1 MNVKTKR
8 LLSVALTLCML
19 LTLLPVTAM
28 ADNDASA
35 VQTQATEVVKGSA
48 IPGTGYHVTSVK
60 NYSIAPDISE
70 RVIITNN
77 DAGNSQTVANVM
89 EVNTSGGRAK
99 IVAGYG
105 NRNPKEQGWMLKT
118 TTDQAHTYEK
128 ESGLNVVG
136 GVNASWFNINTGE
149 PSGYLVMNGVV
160 HHDNSSRAFVAAF
173 DDGSVNVF
181 KEGTTLAQ
189 AEASQSEKQG
199 KTVKILEAVDALVAM
214 VWDGEVIINES
225 GNGGYYPRTCV
236 GVKADGTVVL
246 FQADGT
252 MAPRSVG
259 YTARE
264 EANMMVALGCVAAI
278 QLDEGGSSTYVSQRE
293 GESDL
298 TMRNTPAGGSERV
311 VSGTILVV
319 STVAASGE
327 FDHASITPDEE
338 YYTPNSTVTMTASAM
353 DFSGAPAA
361 SLPEDVSF
369 AVSDESMGTIGE
381 AAVSGSTATATFTS
395 SGKTGDVTVNLV
407 SGSRT
412 VGSAVLHIQNPDSL
426 SFTSSETSLNYGETS
441 GLGLIAKYQG
451 ETVQLKDSDIKWDI
465 LSANYGGYDWTFTNG
480 TLNGGVSVSGTGLPG
495 KRVPPNKPTHVYGYI
510 ISAAIENGTVTSWTL
525 SSEFN
530 ASSGSAPVEVNKVLS
545 DITWSKD
552 ESGRLVGTFTHE
564 GDTVTFIVDVPVLT
578 GELQSD
584 GTVQWTAQLA
594 VGSFN
599 GLTFTATSERTSTI
613 VMNLRAGYGDLT
625 AEIQVSIG
633 VEPKMVL
640 DGGDGDGWDYSTIG
654 TTVESFDGMASN
666 AVATYHYAG
675 RGGVVK
681 GSVVSDTDDEFADIV
696 RFGHKA
702 IKLEYDWSGISGTD
716 GACIGLGGNLAV
728 SGTPTAIGVWV
739 YLPEGTPVP
748 WLRAQIATST
758 DGGNTW
764 TNAYVN
770 FSAGSAATGEGLKD
784 GWQYLEADLT
794 SYAGALIRINSGM
807 LFRAMVTT
815 GGIGWYTTDGT
826 KLDKGDLKGYILL
839 DNLCIVYGA
848 NNQDVTAPVVT
859 SIQLVNDD
867 GTKVELED
875 GATLDSGKLRFFVTY
890 NDSEETDPYATG
902 VESAYFY
909 FDGTYRGVYDKDIL
923 GSTSGLMHFSN
934 GIHSITFYLKDGYG
948 NVTRETRYFTVEA
961 AEADLPNIA
970 LEAHGAPIVGK
981 TWELDFVSDGIASI
995 TSLTA
1000 NVSVTRSYP
1009 VKDVT
1014 FPDGVTGTWSYDAAK
1029 GVVTVEITG
1038 IGESFKA
1045 DKLATIVVEVPTAT
1059 TEGSSINVQVTKGSY
1074 GCKQTADLDISDLN
1088 QYATGFTTQISNH
1101 PVEAMYRIKADN
1113 AVVGSTA
1120 AATVTVI
1127 KDDKAAVGVNV
1138 YANDE
1143 LLGVTDEKGQIDI
1156 SSLTKAQGS
1165 VNLRA
1170 DDKDGNRSFMVTLF
1184 SYNAVGDESGLP
1196 FNINFNFSQSYGSKN
1211 VTWMSN
1217 PSTSAEK
1224 AVAEISTDAELKDAV
1239 TVNGTSTLISYSSS
1253 NQITRVNSVTLTGL
1267 TAGTTYYYRVGDGEK
1282 WSDIRSFT
1290 TPGGSSFFLLADI
1303 QEEAALEGMGRIA
1316 ACLNDQY
1323 PFGIQLG
1330 DAVDNV
1336 RYFNQWQDAL
1346 SLFTEDGL
1354 KNSDILHV
1362 IGNHEAD
1369 DDGND
1374 AIAAKT
1380 TFGIPAAWYSVER
1393 GDVYIAVLNHT
1404 SNKDS
1409 LQQFADWLVADAA
1422 KSDCVWKVL
1431 VTHVPAYYTNPT
1443 GGGETYNQYLPAA
1456 CDAAGIDFY
1465 FSGND
1470 HSYARTAPMTDGQVN
1485 EAGTVYYIC
1494 GSTGGKSYS
1503 IVNNPDFNFE
1513 VATLDFTSVYMDFTA
1528 DKYEATVTTYNVAT
1542 DGSRTV
1548 LDQYKRI
1555 VPECENDEHTY
1566 VYDGETGTLEC
1577 SVCRHTENAAEV
1589 QYTGWATD
1597 KATDRKIYFAA
1608 GRWVTGYLFLDGKNY
1623 NFDSNGLAYEG
1634 EYTIGGETCTFTG
1647 GEFVPND
1654 KLALAGICGADAWF
1668 VLYQDGRM
1676 VIGGTG
1682 ALSST
1687 SRATVPWQTVK
1698 DKVVHVTVGAGI
1710 TEISTQCFYYCSL
1723 MTDLTFEKGSELV
1736 AISGSAF
1743 NGCTRL
1749 AKINLENCEK
1759 LTLIGGS
1766 AFYDCNS
1773 LTDIVLPDSLRTI
1786 NGNAFARCKSLRSVY
1801 MPDSIQFIPASAFKY
1816 SENVVLSVSYDS
1828 YALQY
1833 AIKNGIAYVL
1843 REAGVVASGSCGD
1856 NAAWELY
1863 SDGTLNITGSGALYN
1878 AKLASDIAWYANRNL
1893 IRVVNIDAG
1902 ITNLPDFVFSGC
1914 TYLEA
1919 VNFAE
1924 GSKLATI
1931 GGSAF
1936 RGCTALTE
1944 LTLPDGMQTIYGNAF
1959 RDCSAL
1965 ASVYLPDSISYM
1977 SGSAFSSCS
1986 KVVLS
1991 VGANSYAKDFAVN
2004 NGIKYVERQVGVI
2017 ASGSC
2022 GANAKW
2028 EVSSDGILNI
2038 TGSGALTSPKVASG
2052 IAWYDY
2058 RSMIRVVNID
2068 AGITNLPDFAFFG
2081 CTALETVNF
2090 TENSSLTT
2098 IGGSALRGCTALTEL
2113 TLPDGV
2119 QTIYGN
2125 AIRDCSAL
2133 TSVYLPDSIS
2143 YMSASVF
2150 SGCANVVLSV
2160 GENSYAKDFA
2170 VNNNIKYVERQ
2181 TGVIPS
2187 GSCGTDA
2194 AWELSSDGTLNI
2206 TGSGA
2211 LTNAKV
2217 ASDTAWHSYRSM
2229 IRVVNISAGI
2239 TNLPDFAFFGCTSL
2253 EAVNFAENSSL
2264 TTIGGSALR
2273 GCSALTELTLPDG
2286 IQTIYGNAFRDCTAL
2301 TSVYLPDSVSYMAS
2315 SAFSGCANVV
2325 LSVGANSYAKEFAVN
2340 NGIQYTE
2347 RQTGVIASGS
2357 CGTDAAWELSS
2368 DGTLNITGSGALTN
2382 AKVASDTAWY
2392 NYRHM
2397 IRVVNVDAGITNLPD
2412 FAFYGCTALE
2422 TVSFAENSS
2431 LTTIGG
2437 SALRGCSA
2445 LTELVLPDGLKTVY
2459 GNALRDCSALTSVY
2473 LPDSVSY
2480 MASSAFSGCANVVLS
2495 VAEGSYAEQWAI
2507 TNNVKYV
2514 NHGSETTTLEAVE
2527 EPETTVPVEETPAV
2541 EETANVCGDELTWK
2555 LDEKTLTIS
2564 GRGGMYSYD
2573 ADNAAP
2579 WAAYADNI
2587 ENIVIEKH
2595 VKTIGAYAF
2604 SGLEKLVSVS
2614 FDEESELEVI
2624 EEYAFAGCKELTEIK
2639 LPEKLE
2645 KLGEAAF
2652 AGCEKLRSVELPE
2665 SLVEF
2670 EIITI
2675 KPENEEELEDREP
2688 VEIFDGCDMSILTLT
2703 VVKGS
2708 AAEAYAVDNGITIVY
2723 AEEEVSEPV
2732 EEVTEAPA
2740 EEIPAE
2746 ETPAE
2751 EAPVEETPAPAKE
2764 SPAETPAPETEPA
2777 PDTQPEE

>member
-105 NRNPKEQGWMLKT
+105 NRNPEEQGWMLKT

-338 YYTPNSTVTMTASAM
+338 YYTPNSTVTMTASAL

-426 SFTSSETSLNYGETS
+426 SFTSSEVNLNYKEVSDLSFKAT
-441 GLGLIAKYQG
+441 YQS
-451 ETVQLKDSDIKWDI
+451 ETVNIKDGDIKWSISDE
-465 LSANYGGYDWTFTNG
+465 SAGTFAD
-480 TLNGGVSVSGTGLPG
+480 
-495 KRVPPNKPTHVYGYI
+495 NKF
-510 ISAAIENGTVTSWTL
+510 TVTD
-525 SSEFN
+525 N
-530 ASSGSAPVEVNKVLS
+530 VKYSGSP
-545 DITWSKD
+545 
-552 ESGRLVGTFTHE
+552 
-564 GDTVTFIVDVPVLT
+564 TVTASF
-578 GELQSD
+578 GEL
-584 GTVQWTAQLA
+584 
-594 VGSFN
+594 
-599 GLTFTATSERTSTI
+599 TATVT
-613 VMNLRAGYGDLT
+613 VN
-625 AEIQVSIG
+625 IG
-633 VEPKMVL
+633 MEPTMIL

-654 TTVESFDGMASN
+654 TTVESFNGMASN

-675 RGGVVK
+675 RGGVVT
-681 GSVVSDTDDEFADIV
+681 GSVVSDTDEEFADIV

-702 IKLEYDWSGISGTD
+702 IKLDYDWTGIVGPD
-716 GACIGLGGNLAV
+716 GACLGLGDNLAV
-728 SGTPTAIGVWV
+728 DGTPTAIGVWV
-739 YLPEGTPVP
+739 YLPEGVPVP

-758 DGGNTW
+758 NGGESW
-764 TNAYVN
+764 TSAYIN
-770 FSAGSAATGEGLKD
+770 FSGTDAKDENGNMLKV

-794 SYAGALIRINSGM
+794 QYSGALIRVNSGM

-815 GGIGWYTTDGT
+815 AGIGWYTTDGT
-826 KLDKGDLKGYILL
+826 KLDKGDLKGWILL

-848 NNQDVTAPVVT
+848 NNQDVTAPVVN

-867 GTKVELED
+867 GTKVDLED
-875 GATLDSGKLRFFVTY
+875 SMTLDSDKLRFFVTY
-890 NDSEETDPYATG
+890 NDSEDTDPYATG

-934 GIHSITFYLKDGYG
+934 GLHSITFYLKDGYG

-970 LEAHGAPIVGK
+970 LEAQGAPIVGK
-981 TWELDFVSDGIASI
+981 KWELDFVSDGIASI

-1101 PVEAMYRIKADN
+1101 PVEAMYRIKTGN

-1170 DDKDGNRSFMVTLF
+1170 DDKDGNCSFMVTLF

-1369 DDGND
+1369 DDGNG
-1374 AIAAKT
+1374 AIAAMT

-1528 DKYEATVTTYNVAT
+1528 DKYEATVTTYNVAA

-1555 VPECENDEHTY
+1555 VPECKNDEHTY

-1654 KLALAGICGADAWF
+1654 KLAMAGICGDNAWF
-1668 VLYQDGRM
+1668 VVYQDKHM

-1801 MPDSIQFIPASAFKY
+1801 MPDSIQFIPSSAFKY

-1924 GSKLATI
+1924 GSKLTTI

-1936 RGCTALTE
+1936 RGCTAMTE
-1944 LTLPDGMQTIYGNAF
+1944 LTLPDGLQTIYGNAF

-1977 SGSAFSSCS
+1977 SGSAFSGCS

-2347 RQTGVIASGS
+2347 RQTGVIPSGS

-2412 FAFYGCTALE
+2412 FTFYGCTALE
-2422 TVSFAENSS
+2422 TVNFAENSS

-2437 SALRGCSA
+2437 SALRGCSV

-2459 GNALRDCSALTSVY
+2459 GNALRDCSALMSVY

-2652 AGCEKLRSVELPE
+2652 ADCEKLRSVELPE

-2708 AAEAYAVDNGITIVY
+2708 AAEAYAVDNGITVVY
-2723 AEEEVSEPV
+2723 AEEEVAEPV

>member
-338 YYTPNSTVTMTASAM
+338 YYTPNSTVTLTASAM

-369 AVSDESMGTIGE
+369 AVSDESMGTISE

-412 VGSAVLHIQNPDSL
+412 VGSAVLHIQNPDQLAFASNEVNL
-426 SFTSSETSLNYGETS
+426 NYKDISDLGFKATYQTETVNLQDDDIQWSVSDPDAGSFTGNL
-441 GLGLIAKYQG
+441 
-451 ETVQLKDSDIKWDI
+451 
-465 LSANYGGYDWTFTNG
+465 F
-480 TLNGGVSVSGTGLPG
+480 
-495 KRVPPNKPTHVYGYI
+495 
-510 ISAAIENGTVTSWTL
+510 TVTD
-525 SSEFN
+525 N
-530 ASSGSAPVEVNKVLS
+530 VKYSGSPT
-545 DITWSKD
+545 IT
-552 ESGRLVGTFTHE
+552 
-564 GDTVTFIVDVPVLT
+564 
-578 GELQSD
+578 
-584 GTVQWTAQLA
+584 A
-594 VGSFN
+594 V
-599 GLTFTATSERTSTI
+599 R
-613 VMNLRAGYGDLT
+613 GDLT
-625 AEIQVSIG
+625 ASVTANIG
-633 VEPKMVL
+633 MEPAMLL
-640 DGGDGDGWDYSTIG
+640 DGGDEDGKDYSLIG
-654 TTVESFDGMASN
+654 ETVTSF
-666 AVATYHYAG
+666 AG
-675 RGGVVK
+675 RGENVVSTVFYNHGAVVK
-681 GSVVSDTDDEFADIV
+681 GSIVSDTDEEFADIV
-696 RFGHKA
+696 RFGHNA
-702 IKLEYDWSGISGTD
+702 IKLDYDWTNITATD
-716 GACIGLGGNLAV
+716 GVCLGQGAIYLDG
-728 SGTPTAIGVWV
+728 SPTAIGVWL
-739 YLPEGTPVP
+739 YIPEGVPVP
-748 WLRAQIATST
+748 WIRTQIATSA
-758 DGGNTW
+758 DGNTW

-770 FSAGSAATGEGLKD
+770 FVGEDGMDLNGNGLKT

-794 SYAGALIRINSGM
+794 QYAGTQIRINSGM
-807 LFRAMVTT
+807 LFRGMVTPS
-815 GGIGWYTTDGT
+815 GIGWKTVDGV
-826 KLDKGDLKGYILL
+826 KLDKNDLKGYILL
-839 DNLCIVYGA
+839 DNLCVVYGA
-848 NNQDVTAPVVT
+848 NNQDVTAPVVN

-867 GTKVELED
+867 GTKVDLED
-875 GATLDSGKLRFFVTY
+875 GMTLDSDKLRFFVTY
-890 NDSEETDPYATG
+890 NDSEDTDPYATG

-970 LEAHGAPIVGK
+970 LEAQGAPIVGK
-981 TWELDFVSDGIASI
+981 KWELDFVSDGIASI

-1138 YANDE
+1138 YANDK

-1156 SSLTKAQGS
+1156 SSLTEAQGS

-1170 DDKDGNRSFMVTLF
+1170 DDKDGNCSFMVTLF
-1184 SYNAVGDESGLP
+1184 SYNAVGDESGAP

-1528 DKYEATVTTYNVAT
+1528 DKYEATVTTYNVAA

-1577 SVCRHTENAAEV
+1577 SVCRHTENAAET

-1608 GRWVTGYLFLDGKNY
+1608 GRFVTGYLFLNGKNY

-1634 EYTIGGETCTFTG
+1634 EYSFDGQTCTFTG

-1654 KLALAGICGADAWF
+1654 KLAMAGICGDNAWF
-1668 VLYQDGRM
+1668 VVYQDKHM

-1682 ALSST
+1682 ALSTT

-1698 DKVVHVTVGAGI
+1698 DKIVHVTVGADI
-1710 TEISTQCFYYCSL
+1710 TTLSTQCFYYCTL
-1723 MTDLTFEKGSELV
+1723 LTDLTFEKGSQLT
-1736 AISGSAF
+1736 AISGSVF
-1743 NGCTRL
+1743 NGCSRL
-1749 AKINLENCEK
+1749 AKINLEDCEK

-1766 AFYDCNS
+1766 AFYNCNS
-1773 LTDIVLPDSLRTI
+1773 LTNVVLPENLRTL
-1786 NGNAFARCKSLRSVY
+1786 NGNAFAFCKSLRSVDV
-1801 MPDSIQFIPASAFKY
+1801 PDGLQFIPSSTFKY
-1816 SENVVLSVSYDS
+1816 SDNVVLIVGSDS

-1878 AKLASDIAWYANRNL
+1878 AKLASDIAWYAHRNL

-1977 SGSAFSSCS
+1977 SGSAFSGCS

-2170 VNNNIKYVERQ
+2170 VNNSIKYVERQ
-2181 TGVIPS
+2181 TGVIAS

-2357 CGTDAAWELSS
+2357 CGTDAAWKLSS

-2422 TVSFAENSS
+2422 TVNFAENSS

-2652 AGCEKLRSVELPE
+2652 ADCEKLRSVELPE

-2708 AAEAYAVDNGITIVY
+2708 AAEAYAVDNGITVVY
-2723 AEEEVSEPV
+2723 AEEEVTEPV

-2764 SPAETPAPETEPA
+2764 SPAETPAPETEPV